1 MEIVTLVTTA
11 MFFLK
16 PFLKKT
22 GEKVA
27 EEVGTSLWTWLSDKV
42 VNKKELPAKCTEV
55 EVAEVQT
62 YLESELSSN
71 TALVKALE
79 AKLQEIQSSSEGQ
92 MIIENHGNV
101 DKQVNI
107 TNMSCGTINL

>member
-16 PFLKKT
+16 PFLKKI

-27 EEVGTSLWTWLSDKV
+27 EEVGANLWTWLSNKV
-42 VNKKELPAKCTEV
+42 ANKKELPVKCTDV

-62 YLESELSSN
+62 FLESELSSN
-71 TALVKALE
+71 TALVKALVE
-79 AKLQEIQSSSEGQ
+79 KLQEIQLSSKSQ

-101 DKQVNI
+101 EKQVNI
-107 TNMSCGTINL
+107 TNMSDGTINL

>member
-22 GEKVA
+22 GEKIA
-27 EEVGTSLWTWLSDKV
+27 EEVGANLWTWLSNKV
-42 VNKKELPAKCTEV
+42 ANKKELPVKCTDV

-71 TALVKALE
+71 TALVKALVE
-79 AKLQEIQSSSEGQ
+79 KLQEIQLSSKSQ

-101 DKQVNI
+101 EKQVNI
-107 TNMSCGTINL
+107 TNMSDGTINL

>member
-1 MEIVTLVTTA
+1 

-16 PFLKKT
+16 PFLKKI

-27 EEVGTSLWTWLSDKV
+27 EEVGANLWTWLSNKV
-42 VNKKELPAKCTEV
+42 ANKKELPVKCTDV

-62 YLESELSSN
+62 FLESELSSN
-71 TALVKALE
+71 TALVKALVE
-79 AKLQEIQSSSEGQ
+79 KLQEIQLSSKSQ

-101 DKQVNI
+101 EKQVNI
-107 TNMSCGTINL
+107 TNMSDGTINL